1 MWQVVSIL
9 EYCELWLEFKG
20 NLAPFR
26 VALAAP
32 QEFETPEEF
41 EEREFPDLQPKR
53 YFVSEWFDSIDDA
66 KNLMNE
72 TAQFYS
78 DRSAKYLFFRELRK
92 PLVE

>member
-1 MWQVVSIL
+1 MSVMA
-9 EYCELWLEFKG
+9 YCELWLEFKG

-32 QEFETPEEF
+32 PDFETPEEF
-41 EEREFPDLQPKR
+41 VEREYADLQPKR
-53 YFVSEWFDSIDDA
+53 YFVSAWFDGIDDA
-66 KNLMNE
+66 KDLMNK

-78 DRSAKYLFFRELRK
+78 DRSIKYLFFRELRK